1 MQTLDKLTE
10 WDHCRRDCV
19 EISCRT
25 SVLSVAP
32 PSCSSVPTPTP
43 GQWPQP
49 EEKKISRKKTREK
62 EPSSWTFTQVH
73 DIQFIRCVICVC
85 YKTILT
91 LMPGWRSCQQMLE
104 TRFQCTSHSPCPETI
119 VFRSTW
125 DYFKF
130 SGDVVFIFDPK
141 RCIKKGSPE
150 DNRSAKLPYPDS
162 GGKGRVS
169 NDNEAALRRTG
180 NHNNH
185 CTDRIPVYG
194 HKKPFTYLLDPL

>member
-1 MQTLDKLTE
+1 MKIVACTHWNGIIVAGIASRLAVARQ
-10 WDHCRRDCV
+10 
-19 EISCRT
+19 SCQ
-25 SVLSVAP
+25 SHP

-49 EEKKISRKKTREK
+49 EEKKIFRKRPQEK
-62 EPSSWTFTQVH
+62 EPCSWTFTSSTH
-73 DIQFIRCVICVC
+73 SVICIC

-130 SGDVVFIFDPK
+130 SGDIFSYLTQKGVLRKAHLKIIVLPSCHIRTLGK
-141 RCIKKGSPE
+141 RK
-150 DNRSAKLPYPDS
+150 D
-162 GGKGRVS
+162 
-169 NDNEAALRRTG
+169 
-180 NHNNH
+180 
-185 CTDRIPVYG
+185 
-194 HKKPFTYLLDPL
+194 

>member
-1 MQTLDKLTE
+1 MKIVACTHWTNWRNGIIVAGIASRLAVARQSCQSHPLLVLPSQRPHQDNDLNQ
-10 WDHCRRDCV
+10 RRK
-19 EISCRT
+19 RF
-25 SVLSVAP
+25 
-32 PSCSSVPTPTP
+32 
-43 GQWPQP
+43 P
-49 EEKKISRKKTREK
+49 ERSLRKKNHVLGHL
-62 EPSSWTFTQVH
+62 PQVH
-73 DIQFIRCVICVC
+73 DIQFIQCHMYIC

-119 VFRSTW
+119 VIRSTW

-162 GGKGRVS
+162 G
-169 NDNEAALRRTG
+169 
-180 NHNNH
+180 
-185 CTDRIPVYG
+185 
-194 HKKPFTYLLDPL
+194 KKKEGLETTMRQH

>member
-10 WDHCRRDCV
+10 WDHCGRDCV

-49 EEKKISRKKTREK
+49 EEKRISRKKASGKRTK
-62 EPSSWTFTQVH
+62 FL
-73 DIQFIRCVICVC
+73 DIYLKYLSFNLYGVICIC

-104 TRFQCTSHSPCPETI
+104 TRFQCTSHSLCPKTI
-119 VFRSTW
+119 VMGLFQVFRGH
-125 DYFKF
+125 F
-130 SGDVVFIFDPK
+130 SYLTQKGVLRKAHLKIIVLPSCHIRTLGK
-141 RCIKKGSPE
+141 RK
-150 DNRSAKLPYPDS
+150 D
-162 GGKGRVS
+162 
-169 NDNEAALRRTG
+169 
-180 NHNNH
+180 
-185 CTDRIPVYG
+185 
-194 HKKPFTYLLDPL
+194 